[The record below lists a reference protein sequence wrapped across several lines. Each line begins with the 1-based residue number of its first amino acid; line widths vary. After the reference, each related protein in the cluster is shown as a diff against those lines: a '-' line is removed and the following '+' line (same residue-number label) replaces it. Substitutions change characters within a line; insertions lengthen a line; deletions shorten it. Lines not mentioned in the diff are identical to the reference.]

1 MNNKL
6 IQNIVQQ
13 LNDVMDQENWLDE
26 NFQKKIGELTEEQ
39 AFQRPL
45 PELHSVAEIISHL
58 LVWREE
64 SIRKLQGKEAK
75 LGMDSREN
83 WRSNEELKAIGW
95 DRLKKDFFQ
104 SQQELIQW
112 IENEPD
118 EYLENVYLGGY
129 KFKYLIE
136 GLIHHDLYHL
146 GQVGIIIKF
155 LKLRNLMGHTF
166 IK

>member
-6 IQNIVQQ
+6 IHNIAQQ
-13 LNDVMDQENWLDE
+13 LNDIMDQENWLDE

-39 AFQRPL
+39 AFKRPL

-64 SIRKLQGKEAK
+64 SIRKLQGKEAQ
-75 LGMDSREN
+75 LSMDSPEN

-95 DRLKKDFFQ
+95 NNLKNDFFQ

-112 IENEPD
+112 IED
-118 EYLENVYLGGY
+118 ETDDYLENVYLDGY

-146 GQVGIIIKF
+146 GQVGITIKF
-155 LKLRNLMGHTF
+155 LKLQN
-166 IK
+166 